1 MNILQ
6 TIFQSATKPPIALH
20 AGEAF
25 GLWVYCEAVAETRSV
40 CLVLINHTEDRDL
53 REVIEHFVDDV
64 LQPQLR
70 QVKEKMLHE
79 GIELPPVTP
88 DKPRADP
95 QQIPVGARLV
105 DEQIANMLVVKV
117 QGLLLFCHEGLS
129 RSLRNDLST
138 MYYAFQSHVLAQGA
152 TLTALMSQ
160 RGWLR
165 RPPFFVG
172 SAQAGQ

>member
-1 MNILQ
+1 MNVLQ
-6 TIFQSATKPPIALH
+6 TIFQAVAKPPIQLH

-25 GLWVYCEAVAETRSV
+25 GLWTYYEAVAETRSI

-53 REVIEHFVDDV
+53 RELVEHFADDV

-70 QVKEKMLHE
+70 QVKEKMLHD
-79 GIELPPVTP
+79 GVELPLVTP
-88 DKPRADP
+88 DKPRANP

-105 DEQIANMLVVKV
+105 DEQTANMLVVKV

-129 RSLRNDLST
+129 RSLREDLGA

-152 TLTALMSQ
+152 SLAALMSQ

-165 RPPFFVG
+165 RPPFFAG
-172 SAQAGQ
+172 SAQTTQ